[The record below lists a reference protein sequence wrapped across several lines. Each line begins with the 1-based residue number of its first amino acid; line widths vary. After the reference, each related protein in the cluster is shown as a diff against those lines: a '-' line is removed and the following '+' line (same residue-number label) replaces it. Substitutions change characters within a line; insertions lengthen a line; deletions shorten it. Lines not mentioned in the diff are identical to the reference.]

1 MAPSTTTS
9 SSQLFSSFLRFDSE
23 FFRPAHVEISRRIRS
38 IPHLTTLG
46 MISQRITQG
55 SNPSFS
61 ESGLACVN
69 GKNVYFG
76 TMTEGDPNFVSPSEF
91 DRLSGYRLRR
101 NDLVVTLKHATRV
114 GRAWIVEN
122 DEPRIFSRNIGLIRL
137 RGDSPIKPSVLLL
150 YLWTTQGQFLL
161 ERCATG
167 GTTGQI
173 TLPMSELRQIP
184 IPLFESSKQ
193 REIEALFLR
202 SRESALQAK
211 ESYIQAENL
220 MSRTLNLGSSDFNRP
235 IGYRA
240 SFKEA
245 QRSLRFDAERYYPEF
260 DRLISNL
267 PVGAITAPLGSL
279 LHYCRRGKQPI
290 YSDRGLPVLNS
301 KHVLENRI
309 VLEGNRFAVQPADR
323 STEIRFGDVLING
336 TGRGTIGRAAPYLVP
351 NNSAI
356 PDNHVTILRSAEL
369 EAKFFRRRLAEL
381 MPLVQ

>member
-1 MAPSTTTS
+1 
-9 SSQLFSSFLRFDSE
+9 
-23 FFRPAHVEISRRIRS
+23 
-38 IPHLTTLG
+38 
-46 MISQRITQG
+46 
-55 SNPSFS
+55 
-61 ESGLACVN
+61 
-69 GKNVYFG
+69 
-76 TMTEGDPNFVSPSEF
+76 
-91 DRLSGYRLRR
+91 
-101 NDLVVTLKHATRV
+101 
-114 GRAWIVEN
+114 
-122 DEPRIFSRNIGLIRL
+122 
-137 RGDSPIKPSVLLL
+137 
-150 YLWTTQGQFLL
+150 
-161 ERCATG
+161 
-167 GTTGQI
+167 
-173 TLPMSELRQIP
+173 MSELRQIP

-369 EAKFFRRRLAEL
+369 DPAYLAFYLNSLAGKLQVEMHQRGSSGQLELYPFDIRKFRILVAPMEVQEEIRRLSDFVTESAVLSRQLLEQARARVEQL
-381 MPLVQ
+381 IEEAVAA